1 MRRRLVL
8 YGVGVTVAV
17 VLAFLVPF
25 LVLVHSLAE
34 DRALSAARQDAQN
47 LAVVASHDSPGLAAV
62 LASLNTTGPNRS
74 TVFRPDG
81 SAVGAPAVADA
92 SVAAARGGQAFT
104 ARTTGGAEVL
114 LPVEG
119 SSGLSVVRV
128 FVPDDVLTA
137 GVDRAT
143 LSLVLL
149 GVMLVGVA
157 AIVAS
162 RVARRLAAPVTDAA
176 ETAEALAAGRLEARV
191 VPSGPPEVVE
201 LGRSLNLL
209 GERIGHLLTA
219 ERELMADLSHRLRTP
234 ITALRLDV
242 DGVEDREQASALA
255 SRVDDLAGQLDAV
268 VRAARAGV
276 DGVAP
281 HCDAAAVVRERAA
294 FWAVLA
300 EDQGRAMTVDT
311 PTPPGVNGALLVPV
325 AEHELAAALDVLVD
339 NVFTHTADGVGFTV
353 GAARRGTGVRVRVG
367 DGGSGVPASALAER
381 GRSRTG
387 STGLGLDIA
396 RRCVETVGGTFE
408 LTTGLDGGVEVRCDF
423 PPAPPRTSA

>member
-143 LSLVLL
+143 LSWCCS
-149 GVMLVGVA
+149 
-157 AIVAS
+157 AS
-162 RVARRLAAPVTDAA
+162 CWWGSRR
-176 ETAEALAAGRLEARV
+176 
-191 VPSGPPEVVE
+191 S
-201 LGRSLNLL
+201 S
-209 GERIGHLLTA
+209 
-219 ERELMADLSHRLRTP
+219 
-234 ITALRLDV
+234 
-242 DGVEDREQASALA
+242 
-255 SRVDDLAGQLDAV
+255 
-268 VRAARAGV
+268 RAASHGGSPRRSPMPPRPPRPSPRAGSK
-276 DGVAP
+276 
-281 HCDAAAVVRERAA
+281 RASC
-294 FWAVLA
+294 
-300 EDQGRAMTVDT
+300 R
-311 PTPPGVNGALLVPV
+311 PG
-325 AEHELAAALDVLVD
+325 H
-339 NVFTHTADGVGFTV
+339 
-353 GAARRGTGVRVRVG
+353 RR
-367 DGGSGVPASALAER
+367 S
-381 GRSRTG
+381 
-387 STGLGLDIA
+387 
-396 RRCVETVGGTFE
+396 
-408 LTTGLDGGVEVRCDF
+408 
-423 PPAPPRTSA
+423 